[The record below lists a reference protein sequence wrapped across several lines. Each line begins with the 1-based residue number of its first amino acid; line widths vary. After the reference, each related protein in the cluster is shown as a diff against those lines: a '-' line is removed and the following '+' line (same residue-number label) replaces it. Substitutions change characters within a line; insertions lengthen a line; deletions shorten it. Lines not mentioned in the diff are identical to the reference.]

1 MKLTASLMLLIV
13 TLTPSLVTAS
23 DFDQAQNTLANI
35 EAGLHR
41 LETPEWLPAP
51 FNDEQAQAW
60 VAQAVEAKETA
71 QTAIGRLQQIGASV
85 DLPLTRGTV
94 QQGAA
99 YDRQDLGRLQRL
111 AENIIRRVDEAVQ
124 QTNANLGA
132 MMQGQGHELDYFR
145 NLDPEKPNDRSNAYL
160 ADGAQERVYGQLDQ
174 HAANAESW
182 AAWQRA
188 FGKEPTDATQ
198 ARIEEIQ
205 SLRQRYAEQ
214 RQALVG
220 ESQLPEPASTDRD
233 RLEIARQILAQPD
246 YGFGRHGPIV
256 LTTADITEHE
266 REVSRAEIREL
277 DVSLSGEITLS
288 GTETTWHYRWDEFRF
303 ATPIQDADS
312 GDWHIWWIT
321 ARNYS
326 SGWEK
331 TPIGRWVSVATVRGD
346 LILEQAF

>member
-1 MKLTASLMLLIV
+1 MKFAATMILLIL
-13 TLTPSLVTAS
+13 TLTPSLVSAS
-23 DFDQAQNTLANI
+23 DFDQAQNTLAQI
-35 EAGLHR
+35 ESGLHR
-41 LETPEWLPAP
+41 LDPPGWLAAP
-51 FNDEQAQAW
+51 FNEDQARAW
-60 VAQAVEAKETA
+60 VAQAVDAKETA
-71 QTAIGRLQQIGASV
+71 QAAVGRLQQIGANV

-124 QTNANLGA
+124 QTNANLGS
-132 MMQGQGHELDYFR
+132 MMQGQGRELDYFR
-145 NLDPEKPNDRSNAYL
+145 NLDPAKPNDRSNAFL
-160 ADGAQERVYGQLDQ
+160 ADGAQERVYGQLDR

-188 FGKEPTDATQ
+188 FGKQPTEATE
-198 ARIEEIQ
+198 ARVEEIR

-214 RQALVG
+214 RQALIG
-220 ESQLPEPASTDRD
+220 ESRLPEPASTDSD
-233 RLEIARQILAQPD
+233 RLEIARRILAQPD

-288 GTETTWHYRWDEFRF
+288 GTETTWLYRWEEFRF
-303 ATPIQDADS
+303 ATPILDADS

-321 ARNYS
+321 SRNYS

-331 TPIGRWVSVATVRGD
+331 TPIGRWMSAATVRGD